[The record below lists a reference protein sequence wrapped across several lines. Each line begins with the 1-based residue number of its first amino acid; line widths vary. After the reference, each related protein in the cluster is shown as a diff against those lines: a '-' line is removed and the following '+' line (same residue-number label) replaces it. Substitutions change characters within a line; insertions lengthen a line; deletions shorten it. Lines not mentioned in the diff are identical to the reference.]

1 MNKAVSLNRVF
12 SPRLLAG
19 LLALAVTSA
28 AAAKPPAIFDIFRKQ
43 KVPDGPL
50 ELKPEH
56 GPWLVMAAVIT
67 EDEGHDKAIALAK
80 EIRETLR
87 IPAFVMKRASGTP
100 EALGVGERV
109 RTNVITGQREVK
121 KLKSRFISGGAEEG
135 YAVLVGEFDSPEHDP
150 RVEKTLEQIRNLRP
164 KTLSTDQAR
173 PNLDEASTNWIVQK
187 YRSTVLKR
195 NDRTSSMGPMSRAFA
210 TRNPLLPE
218 EYFMDS
224 PKLDEFVTE
233 LNSKVEHSLLKC
245 PGKYTVRV
253 ATFTGKDITGFGAN
267 GLTSPEASTKVT
279 SRLDRAALRA
289 HQMTTRLRER
299 GVEAYE
305 FHDKYGSYVSIGS
318 FDTLGSEVEGQFRY
332 NPRMTAV
339 AEKYCGYQVVNAKD
353 RRDGRITS
361 MNALKTVD
369 KNPKDTTGRIPFD
382 LQGKPMAVPRP
393 HASVYGGSLLGR
405 R

>member
-1 MNKAVSLNRVF
+1 MNNAVCLHRVC

-50 ELKPEH
+50 ELRPEH
-56 GPWLVMAAVIT
+56 GPWLVMAAVVT
-67 EDEGHDKAIALAK
+67 EDEGHSKAVALAK
-80 EIRETLR
+80 ELRETLR
-87 IPAFVMKRASGTP
+87 IPAFVMKRTSGTP
-100 EALGVGERV
+100 DALGMGERV
-109 RTNVITGQREVK
+109 RTNVLTGEREVK

-135 YAVLVGEFDSPEHDP
+135 FAVLVGEFDSIEDP
-150 RVEKTLEQIRNLRP
+150 RVEKTLEQIRKLRP
-164 KTLSTDQAR
+164 KSLLTDQAR
-173 PNLDEASTNWIVQK
+173 PDLDDASTNWIVQK
-187 YRSTVLKR
+187 YRSSVWNR
-195 NDRTSSMGPMSRAFA
+195 NNRTSDLGPMGRAFA

-218 EYFMDS
+218 EYFLDS

-233 LNSKVEHSLLKC
+233 LNSKVKHSLLKC
-245 PGKYTVRV
+245 TGKYTVRV
-253 ATFTGKDITGFGAN
+253 ATFTGKDITGFGSN

-305 FHDKYGSYVSIGS
+305 FHDKYGSYVTIGS
-318 FDTLGSEVEGQFRY
+318 FDSLGTEVDGQFRY

-339 AEKYCGYQVVNAKD
+339 AEKYCGYEVVNAENKIT
-353 RRDGRITS
+353 GRIAPINT
-361 MNALKTVD
+361 LKTVD

-393 HASVYGGSLLGR
+393 YSSVYGGSLLGGR
-405 R
+405 